1 MSTDSALE
9 TESEIPQEER
19 IRQAVLLIRREPA
32 KRELYL
38 IALKYA
44 KSLEGNAMRYDVEQ
58 EIDSAPQ
65 KTTMRQSSGTLVD
78 ALVRE
83 RLLEEQL
90 PSPEYDES
98 TGEEFVDMAKAS
110 YSITELG
117 EQVLDRLSPATR
129 LNKLFEK
136 DKEFTEQFLQLMEF
150 CMDTPRSKA
159 EIDALLG
166 EACSRIPSRKH
177 VAAHGVYPSFFVDRL
192 ESAGALVWKNG
203 WTTTDEGKAFVQV
216 FQ

>member
-1 MSTDSALE
+1 MSTDSSLE
-9 TESEIPQEER
+9 TESEIPEEER
-19 IRQAVLLIRREPA
+19 IRQAMLLIRREPA

-38 IALKYA
+38 TALKYA
-44 KSLEGNAMRYDVEQ
+44 KSFEGSAMRYDLEK

-83 RLLEEQL
+83 GLLEEQL
-90 PSPEYDES
+90 PSSEYDED

-117 EQVLDRLSPATR
+117 EQILDRLSPTTR
-129 LNKLFEK
+129 LNELFDKE
-136 DKEFTEQFLQLMEF
+136 KEFTEQFLQLLEF

-159 EIDALLG
+159 EIDALLE
-166 EACSRIPSRKH
+166 EACSRIPRTKH
-177 VAAHGVYPSFFVDRL
+177 VAAQAVYPSFFVDRL
-192 ESAGALVWKNG
+192 ESSGALVWKNG